1 MFFLMLGLR
10 SFVVRCITYGNYVS
24 FFFVIVTYFLFR
36 HNYII
41 YLFDVVMIFHDVRSR
56 YYFGIFELGM
66 EITLQLR
73 FVFVRH
79 CNVFLLR
86 HNYVFVCSMK
96 LRFLITLEFR
106 YVRITYGNFVC
117 L

>member
-1 MFFLMLGLR
+1 ME
-10 SFVVRCITYGNYVS
+10 ITYGITYENYDLFLV
-24 FFFVIVTYFLFR
+24 VIGTYFLFR
-36 HNYII
+36 HNYLI
-41 YLFDVVMIFHDVRSR
+41 YLFDVVTLFNDVRIR
-56 YYFGIFELGM
+56 FYFGTFELRL
-66 EITLQLR
+66 ELTLQLR